1 MIDRR
6 NFIKNIA
13 VGAVASTAAFH
24 KLSYAGEMAMKT
36 TDKLTDD
43 SGKYILPPLPYDYA
57 ALEPHMDAD
66 TVKLHH
72 DMHHQA
78 YVNGANNAENKLKE
92 ALASGNYDLI
102 THWEREAAFHV
113 SGHILHSVFWTNLTP
128 KSAPPKGDLEKQII
142 KDFGSFDNLKKY
154 LTAVTTKVEASGWG
168 ILAYQ
173 PFFKKLAVLQIE
185 KHHNV
190 YQAGAIPLLVLD
202 VWEHAYYLKYR
213 IKRADFVNAL
223 FNIINWE
230 NVEQRFADAR

>member
-1 MIDRR
+1 M
-6 NFIKNIA
+6 KNIDNLMD
-13 VGAVASTAAFH
+13 GN
-24 KLSYAGEMAMKT
+24 
-36 TDKLTDD
+36 
-43 SGKYILPPLPYDYA
+43 GKYILPPLPYEYA

-78 YVNGANNAENKLKE
+78 YVNGANNAEDKLKE
-92 ALASGNYDLI
+92 ALTSGNYDLI
-102 THWEREAAFHV
+102 THWERESAFHV
-113 SGHILHSVFWTNLTP
+113 SGHILHSIFWTNLTP

-142 KDFGSFDNLKKY
+142 KDFGSFENLKKC
-154 LTAVTTKVEASGWG
+154 LTAATAKVEASGWG

-173 PFFKKLAVLQIE
+173 PFCGKLAVLQVE

-213 IKRADFVNAL
+213 NKRADFVNAL

-230 NVEQRFADAR
+230 NVEQRLVSSR

>member
-1 MIDRR
+1 MSGSL
-6 NFIKNIA
+6 NFIISEKEW
-13 VGAVASTAAFH
+13 STMMDAN
-24 KLSYAGEMAMKT
+24 
-36 TDKLTDD
+36 
-43 SGKYILPPLPYDYA
+43 GKYILPPLPYDYA
-57 ALEPHMDAD
+57 ALEPHMDAE

-78 YVNGANNAENKLKE
+78 YVNGANNAEVKLKE

-154 LTAVTTKVEASGWG
+154 LTAVTAKVEASGWG

-173 PFFKKLAVLQIE
+173 PFFKKLVVIQVE

-190 YQAGAIPLLVLD
+190 FQAGAIPLLVLD
-202 VWEHAYYLKYR
+202 VWEHAYYLKYQN
-213 IKRADFVNAL
+213 KRADFVNAL

-230 NVEQRFADAR
+230 NVEQRLANVK

>member
-1 MIDRR
+1 MDRR
-6 NFIKNIA
+6 KFIKNMA
-13 VGAVASTAAFH
+13 VGAVASSAAFH
-24 KLSYAGEMAMKT
+24 RISFAGDIFMKN
-36 TDKLTDD
+36 TDNLMDGN
-43 SGKYILPPLPYDYA
+43 GKYILPPLPYDYA

-78 YVNGANNAENKLKE
+78 YVNGANNAEDKLKE

-102 THWEREAAFHV
+102 THWERESAFHV
-113 SGHILHSVFWTNLTP
+113 SGHILHSIFWTNLTP
-128 KSAPPKGDLEKQII
+128 KSSPPKGDLEKQII
-142 KDFGSFDNLKKY
+142 KDFGSFENLKKY
-154 LTAVTTKVEASGWG
+154 LTAATAKVEASGWG

-173 PFFKKLAVLQIE
+173 PFFGKLAVLQVE

-213 IKRADFVNAL
+213 NKRADFVNAL

-230 NVEQRFADAR
+230 NVEQRLTNAL

>member
-1 MIDRR
+1 MKRR
-6 NFIKNIA
+6 EFIKQLTLGTAGGVIIMSGSLNFIISEKEW
-13 VGAVASTAAFH
+13 STMMDAN
-24 KLSYAGEMAMKT
+24 
-36 TDKLTDD
+36 
-43 SGKYILPPLPYDYA
+43 GKYILPPLPYDYA
-57 ALEPHMDAD
+57 ALEPHMDAE

-78 YVNGANNAENKLKE
+78 YVNGANNAEVKLKE

-154 LTAVTTKVEASGWG
+154 LTAVTAKVEASGWG

-173 PFFKKLAVLQIE
+173 PFFKKLVVIQVE

-190 YQAGAIPLLVLD
+190 FQAGAIPLLVLD
-202 VWEHAYYLKYR
+202 VWEHAYYLKYQN
-213 IKRADFVNAL
+213 KRADFVNAL

-230 NVEQRFADAR
+230 NVEQRLANVK